1 MKVSKEL
8 QNRKENIFF
17 LLKKI
22 SDCEE
27 VTERDKSDVTELKG
41 QQNCGRRR
49 ATANSKECCLQ

>member
-8 QNRKENIFF
+8 QNCKENISF

-27 VTERDKSDVTELKG
+27 VAEHDKSDVTELKG
-41 QQNCGRRR
+41 QQKCG
-49 ATANSKECCLQ
+49 